1 MAEDLK
7 HASEPERRDET
18 QQHDPELWDWA
29 RTAGVS
35 REELAAALERS
46 RRPADR
52 RL

>member
-1 MAEDLK
+1 MAEDFK
-7 HASEPERRDET
+7 HAGEPERRDET
-18 QQHDPELWDWA
+18 EHQERELWDWA

-46 RRPADR
+46 RRSDER